1 MWPNPQ
7 ETIGTLIC
15 SMWLLSLE
23 FTLYLYKSIIQPCME
38 YCSYIWASAPN
49 CYLDMSGKLQK
60 VVCRTVGDS
69 LSAFFEPLAHCR
81 NVASW
86 SIFYRYYLVDV
97 HLNWLNLF
105 HFLILVAGPL
115 LLLIVCIIFL
125 PPFLGVIR
133 MFMSTVSSIAV
144 SFLNFWILFLQNTFL
159 WPNIRMAL
167 SLKLTDTYYLWVLSK
182 QASHILSIFFHFFF
196 L

>member
-1 MWPNPQ
+1 
-7 ETIGTLIC
+7 
-15 SMWLLSLE
+15 
-23 FTLYLYKSIIQPCME
+23 ME

-49 CYLDMSGKLQK
+49 CYLDMSDKLQK

-69 LSAFFEPLAHCR
+69 LSTSFGPLAHCR

-86 SIFYRYYLVDV
+86 SISYRYYLVDV
-97 HLNWLNLF
+97 HLNWLNWF

-115 LLLIVCIIFL
+115 VLLIGCIIFL
-125 PPFLGVIR
+125 TPFLGVIR

-167 SLKLTDTYYLWVLSK
+167 SLKLTDTYYLWALSK
-182 QASHILSIFFHFFF
+182 QPSHILSIFFHFFF